1 MCKLKLFSSICM
13 LGVFAMMPQASS
25 AQLNIGLIGGMDLE
39 PKATMV
45 GLAMNMNVMILN
57 VGMHAEFGEA
67 TEDPDVCGGTQVL
80 DCKFDVLR
88 FMIPI
93 SYPVAMGE
101 SGFMLYPFVAPGVYS
116 WSCDL
121 CDGTSEFS
129 VDAGV
134 RAQYNVIMAA
144 ASYGFLEK
152 TPDWTFRIGFLFGLG
167 SD

>member
-1 MCKLKLFSSICM
+1 M
-13 LGVFAMMPQASS
+13 LGIVALMPQASS

-39 PKATMV
+39 PEATMV
-45 GLAMNMNVMILN
+45 GLGMNMNVMMLN
-57 VGMHAEFGEA
+57 VGLHAEFGEA
-67 TEDPDVCGGTQVL
+67 TLDLDVCGGTQVL
-80 DCKFDVLR
+80 ECKFDVLR

-101 SGFMLYPFVAPGVYS
+101 SGFMLFPFVAPGVYS
-116 WSCDL
+116 QSCNL
-121 CDGTSEFS
+121 CVGTSEFS

-134 RAQYNVIMAA
+134 RAQYNIFMAA
-144 ASYGFLEK
+144 ASYGFLEN